1 MIYQFNRAQ
10 NNILL
15 HICKHLLYPRY
26 LPFKGAGAEYTSSNA
41 TNFLKIHVNLHILKK
56 QNPLLK
62 RGGEAFKR
70 IFCIRVSDE
79 RLYRRSLL

>member
-41 TNFLKIHVNLHILKK
+41 TNFLKKHVNLHILIIIH
-56 QNPLLK
+56 PHS
-62 RGGEAFKR
+62 GWYY
-70 IFCIRVSDE
+70 IFGHSPNQYWLRTSAPE
-79 RLYRRSLL
+79 N